1 MMGKTRLSDEELEQV
16 DELLSRG
23 DTYVEAVFDAFYER
37 KRLRKRI
44 DEVLLKFEPSRMGV
58 TVIADGEEEF
68 WPRKVVEAA
77 EVVKHYLDI
86 KEGKRRIEEVRVE
99 EPEGEE
105 EEEIDIPIDI
115 DVNVDIDEDEDE
127 GED

>member
-1 MMGKTRLSDEELEQV
+1 MGKTRLSDEELEQV

-23 DTYVEAVFDAFYER
+23 DTYVEAVLDAFYER

-44 DEVLLKFEPSRMGV
+44 DGVLLKFEPSRMGV
-58 TVIADGEEEF
+58 TVIADGEEV
-68 WPRKVVEAA
+68 WPRKTVEVA

-86 KEGKRRIEEVRVE
+86 KEGKRHIEEVRVE
-99 EPEGEE
+99 EPNEEE

-115 DVNVDIDEDEDE
+115 DVDVNIDEDEDE

>member
-1 MMGKTRLSDEELEQV
+1 MGKACLSDEELEHV
-16 DELLSRG
+16 DELLNRG
-23 DTYVEAVFDAFYER
+23 DTYVEAVLDTFYER

-44 DEVLLKFEPSRMGV
+44 DGVLLKFEPSRMGV

-86 KEGKRRIEEVRVE
+86 KEGKRRIREVRIE

-115 DVNVDIDEDEDE
+115 DVDVDIDEDEDE
-127 GED
+127 AED

>member
-1 MMGKTRLSDEELEQV
+1 MGKTRLSDEELEQV

-23 DTYVEAVFDAFYER
+23 DSYVEAVLDAFYER

-44 DEVLLKFEPSRMGV
+44 DGVLLKFEPSRMGV

-68 WPRKVVEAA
+68 WPRKIVEAA

-86 KEGKRRIEEVRVE
+86 KEGKRHIREVKVE
-99 EPEGEE
+99 EPEE

-115 DVNVDIDEDEDE
+115 DVDVDIEEDEDEDE
-127 GED
+127 D

>member
-1 MMGKTRLSDEELEQV
+1 MGKTRLSDEELEQV
-16 DELLSRG
+16 DELLGRG
-23 DTYVEAVFDAFYER
+23 DTYVEAVLDAFYER

-44 DEVLLKFEPSRMGV
+44 EGVLLKFEPSRMGV

-68 WPRKVVEAA
+68 WPRKGVEAA

-86 KEGKRRIEEVRVE
+86 KEGKRRIEEVKVE
-99 EPEGEE
+99 EPEE

>member
-1 MMGKTRLSDEELEQV
+1 MGKTRLSDEELEQV

-23 DTYVEAVFDAFYER
+23 DTYVEAVLDAFYER

-44 DEVLLKFEPSRMGV
+44 DGMLLKFEPSRMGV

-68 WPRKVVEAA
+68 WPRKIVEAA

-86 KEGKRRIEEVRVE
+86 KEGKRHIEEVKVE
-99 EPEGEE
+99 EPEEE
-105 EEEIDIPIDI
+105 EDEEIDIPIDI
-115 DVNVDIDEDEDE
+115 DVDVNIEEDEDE
-127 GED
+127 NED